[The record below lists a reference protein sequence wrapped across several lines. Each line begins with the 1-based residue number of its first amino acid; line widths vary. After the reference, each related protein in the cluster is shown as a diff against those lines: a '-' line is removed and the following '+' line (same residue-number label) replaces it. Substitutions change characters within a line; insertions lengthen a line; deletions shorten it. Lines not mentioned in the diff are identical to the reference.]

1 MSVVSYCSTV
11 YNGTTNLNIQKIQK
25 IQNFA
30 SKVALG
36 YGKKYDHAT
45 AGINKLG
52 WLKVENKIV
61 YDICVFVYKVIHDQL
76 PPGILTLETVN
87 HVRSRY
93 TRQSSHLVVPRTRTV
108 KADRSVS
115 VRGPKFWNTLPE
127 DIKECNNFSCFK
139 KKLKSYLFIKQ

>member
-1 MSVVSYCSTV
+1 M
-11 YNGTTNLNIQKIQK
+11 
-25 IQNFA
+25 
-30 SKVALG
+30 
-36 YGKKYDHAT
+36 
-45 AGINKLG
+45 
-52 WLKVENKIV
+52 
-61 YDICVFVYKVIHDQL
+61 FVYKVVHDQL

-87 HVRSRY
+87 NLRSRN

-127 DIKECNNFSCFK
+127 DIKECNNFPCFK